1 MEIYWAAALIIT
13 NLVWAALA
21 IFLIKNE
28 DKEKKDL
35 RDRFMARDFSEY
47 KYHTE
52 ELPLIQKE
60 RIEELKNQAKKKKK
74 EKPLTPEER
83 EVNKIAERF

>member
-1 MEIYWAAALIIT
+1 MDLYWAAALIIT

-21 IFLIKNE
+21 LFLIKNE
-28 DKEKKDL
+28 TKEKKDL

-47 KYHTE
+47 KYQTE
-52 ELPLIQKE
+52 ELPEYQRQRREEQKE
-60 RIEELKNQAKKKKK
+60 KKKREKK

-83 EVNKIAERF
+83 ERKDIVKKF